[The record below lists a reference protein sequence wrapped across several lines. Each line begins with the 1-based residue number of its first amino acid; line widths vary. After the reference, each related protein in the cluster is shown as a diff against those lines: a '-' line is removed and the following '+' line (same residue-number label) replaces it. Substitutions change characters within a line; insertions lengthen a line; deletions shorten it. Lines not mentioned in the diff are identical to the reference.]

1 MEINVVID
9 TYQWLSL
16 FFRLPNVFEIRNSIH
31 KEQIAEY
38 FFRFVP
44 STRHIYIVYN
54 SIVHR
59 IVLMIQHLSN
69 LSKIW

>member
-16 FFRLPNVFEIRNSIH
+16 FFRLPYVFEIRNSIH

-44 STRHIYIVYN
+44 FTRHIYIVYN